1 MYHYITPNVLEDL
14 FAGQP
19 PAGLQPDV
27 IDITEP
33 LALDEGIEVIGI
45 SFAGLRFVVFFADVL
60 VYALGDP
67 EWVEETADEW
77 ANGFQP
83 APNARLV
90 KFMRADAD
98 ADAETMFDP
107 EAWPLPHPRLIWQFC
122 EVLARALSIHARFF
136 PQIPQYFYMTQSSQL
151 DLLSNRLG
159 RRFEAG
165 AYGSRFECVTRP
177 SADTGGF
184 YGFERR

>member
-1 MYHYITPNVLEDL
+1 MHRPRTAFRAYCKADRV
-14 FAGQP
+14 G
-19 PAGLQPDV
+19 
-27 IDITEP
+27 
-33 LALDEGIEVIGI
+33 
-45 SFAGLRFVVFFADVL
+45 SFAGLRFVVFFADIL

-98 ADAETMFDP
+98 ADTMFEP

-122 EVLARALSIHARFF
+122 EVLANITEPLALGEGIEVMGISI
-136 PQIPQYFYMTQSSQL
+136 TSS
-151 DLLSNRLG
+151 
-159 RRFEAG
+159 
-165 AYGSRFECVTRP
+165 
-177 SADTGGF
+177 
-184 YGFERR
+184 